1 MSSVMR
7 IHSGLG
13 IAAFLSCSVVLFSF
27 NYNTEDI
34 LNGRLKKIGD
44 ALISSSF
51 QEGLHMVDRAIAYTM
66 KRNRVMDTLSSP
78 IQMLSFLKRAEPE
91 SQEISRAAEIWETT
105 LQLVKERIHQK
116 HKRSINA
123 TDLLSTDEL
132 KMIADM
138 SGCLSHLQP
147 PICPKHCLASKYRT
161 ITGACNN
168 RNNRRWGASNS
179 ALARWL
185 PAQYE
190 DGYSQPK
197 SWNPGHLYNGFELP
211 PVREISNKIF
221 RASDNTTSDDNA
233 YTRTIVEWGQYIDHD
248 ISFTPQS
255 TSKATFKGG
264 LDCRHTCENLNPC
277 FPIKIPPNDTFS
289 TKKDCLPFYRSS
301 PACGTGE
308 QVVLFETL
316 TVSNQRQQINALTSF
331 IDGSTVYG
339 STPALENE
347 LRNLTSE
354 EGLLNVNTRFSDN
367 GREFLPFVAQ
377 VPSPCAQD
385 LGDPDGVRIECFLAG
400 DSRSNEVISL
410 SALHTLW
417 VREHNRIART
427 LKKLNTHWSAETAY
441 QEARKIVGALH
452 QIITM
457 RDYVPKIIGISA
469 FHHYIGPYGGYDPS
483 INPTVSNVFS
493 TAAFRFGHAT
503 IPPVL
508 QRLHHKFQEHKNL
521 SSLSLHEAFFSP
533 WRLIKEGGLDPVIRG
548 LLSKPATLLTPDHIM
563 SKELTEKLFVLSNP
577 GALDLAS
584 LNLQRGRDH
593 GLPGYND
600 WREFCGLH
608 RLETQAS
615 LSTVITDLNLVQ
627 KIIDA
632 YSHPNNIDVWLGG
645 LVEDTVPGA
654 RTGPLF
660 ACLIGKQMKN
670 LRDGDR
676 FWWESDNIFTE
687 SQRNELAKHSLSHV
701 ICDNSGV
708 TEVQTDVFKLG
719 QYPQDFVSCNHIQGL
734 NLEAWQENP
743 NRVGTCNSPPRIKNG
758 NFVLCTMS
766 AQIVVVYSCYFGYKL
781 KGSEEMTCTDSGWSS
796 DPPICK
802 DINECEDLLKPVC
815 HRSAKCKNTNGSY
828 RCLCSDPYVL
838 AEDGRTCIDSGKLPK
853 GSVASVVLAFV
864 ALGCFAALFLF
875 AVRQW

>member
-1 MSSVMR
+1 MTITACRRFQAIHRCRIYAGIGVEVSAVCAEFGIETCAVGVEKSVSSRLVPR
-7 IHSGLG
+7 LVAETAPKIVPGVDLIGAG
-13 IAAFLSCSVVLFSF
+13 IGVEKKRCWCRTVGAKWTRSKVARSVL
-27 NYNTEDI
+27 
-34 LNGRLKKIGD
+34 
-44 ALISSSF
+44 
-51 QEGLHMVDRAIAYTM
+51 M
-66 KRNRVMDTLSSP
+66 K
-78 IQMLSFLKRAEPE
+78 AEPE

-105 LQLVKERIHQK
+105 LQIVKERIHQK

-132 KMIADM
+132 KMIANM

-147 PICPKHCLASKYRT
+147 LICPKHCFASKYRT
-161 ITGACNN
+161 ITGVCNN
-168 RNNRRWGASNS
+168 RNNHRWGASNS

-211 PVREISNKIF
+211 PVREISNKIL

-264 LDCRHTCENLNPC
+264 LDCRHTCKNLNPC

-301 PACGTGE
+301 PAC
-308 QVVLFETL
+308 
-316 TVSNQRQQINALTSF
+316 VSNQRQQINALTSF

-427 LKKLNTHWSAETAY
+427 LKKLNAHWSAETMY

-457 RDYVPKIIGISA
+457 RDYVPKIIGTSA

-508 QRLHHKFQEHKNL
+508 QRLHHKFQEHKNV

-548 LLSKPATLLTPDHIM
+548 ILSKPATLLTADHIM

-593 GLPGYND
+593 GLP
-600 WREFCGLH
+600 EFCGLH

-632 YSHPNNIDVWLGG
+632 YRHPSNIDVWLGG

-676 FWWESDNIFTE
+676 FWWENDNVFTE
-687 SQRNELAKHSLSHV
+687 SQRNELAKHSLSRV

-719 QYPQDFVSCNHIQGL
+719 EYPQNFVPCNHILGL

-743 NRVGTCNSPPRIKNG
+743 NSGQLNAKTPMAAIDV
-758 NFVLCTMS
+758 S
-766 AQIVVVYSCYFGYKL
+766 AQIHMC
-781 KGSEEMTCTDSGWSS
+781 
-796 DPPICK
+796 
-802 DINECEDLLKPVC
+802 LLKMAGHV
-815 HRSAKCKNTNGSY
+815 
-828 RCLCSDPYVL
+828 
-838 AEDGRTCIDSGKLPK
+838 
-853 GSVASVVLAFV
+853 
-864 ALGCFAALFLF
+864 
-875 AVRQW
+875 

>member
-1 MSSVMR
+1 
-7 IHSGLG
+7 
-13 IAAFLSCSVVLFSF
+13 
-27 NYNTEDI
+27 
-34 LNGRLKKIGD
+34 
-44 ALISSSF
+44 
-51 QEGLHMVDRAIAYTM
+51 
-66 KRNRVMDTLSSP
+66 MDTLSSP

-105 LQLVKERIHQK
+105 LQIVKERIHQK

-147 PICPKHCLASKYRT
+147 PICPKHCLANKYRT

-168 RNNRRWGASNS
+168 
-179 ALARWL
+179 RWL

-233 YTRTIVEWGQYIDHD
+233 YTHTIVEWGQYIDHD

-308 QVVLFETL
+308 QAVLFETL

-457 RDYVPKIIGISA
+457 RDYVPKIIGIGA

-593 GLPGYND
+593 GLP
-600 WREFCGLH
+600 
-608 RLETQAS
+608 
-615 LSTVITDLNLVQ
+615 
-627 KIIDA
+627 
-632 YSHPNNIDVWLGG
+632 
-645 LVEDTVPGA
+645 
-654 RTGPLF
+654 
-660 ACLIGKQMKN
+660 
-670 LRDGDR
+670 
-676 FWWESDNIFTE
+676 
-687 SQRNELAKHSLSHV
+687 
-701 ICDNSGV
+701 
-708 TEVQTDVFKLG
+708 
-719 QYPQDFVSCNHIQGL
+719 
-734 NLEAWQENP
+734 
-743 NRVGTCNSPPRIKNG
+743 VGTCNSPPRIKNG

-796 DPPICK
+796 DPPTCK
-802 DINECEDLLKPVC
+802 AISVSRTEGQWAPSNPTTKPTASL
-815 HRSAKCKNTNGSY
+815 HQEFEI
-828 RCLCSDPYVL
+828 RC
-838 AEDGRTCIDSGKLPK
+838 
-853 GSVASVVLAFV
+853 
-864 ALGCFAALFLF
+864 
-875 AVRQW
+875 